1 MKKFFA
7 IVSFFALSFI
17 VSAQD
22 NGELL
27 MRAKAMI
34 DQGKPAGAVSL
45 LSELTTSTDSRIW
58 IMLAEAREAAGDY
71 HGAQD
76 DYNKANTLDQGSGD
90 YGLSK
95 ISALKGDVK
104 NSLAHLEEN
113 IRSQFRRSEKEI
125 KLDPAFSVIENTPEW
140 RSFWKTER
148 YSFLDRKLPEME
160 YYLSTNNREE
170 AMKILDDMRS
180 QYPGEDKTMYA
191 TALADNSLQKYSEAL
206 SILSKLVSADKSNE
220 KYLML
225 MASVQ
230 LAQGNPAGAS
240 DTYTTLLNSG
250 ATDGS
255 LLMKRAECYRK
266 TGETDKAIKDLDK
279 FLSMYPDNRDAISL
293 SGKIMSETGDNL
305 KAIDYYS
312 KNLKLHPNDPQCY
325 IDRAGSYFIARS
337 WDYAIKDY
345 AMALD
350 LKPESADTW
359 LNKGISLLNS
369 GNTQDACHDF
379 RRALA
384 LGNKKAAS
392 YISNNCIK

>member
-1 MKKFFA
+1 MKRFFV
-7 IVSFFALSFI
+7 IVSFFALSAI
-17 VSAQD
+17 LSAQD
-22 NGELL
+22 NAELL

-45 LSELTTSTDSRIW
+45 LSELTASSDSRIW
-58 IMLAEAREAAGDY
+58 LMLAEARAAAGDY

-76 DYNKANTLDQGSGD
+76 DFNKANALDQGAGE

-104 NSLAHLEEN
+104 NALAHLEEN
-113 IRSQFRRSEKEI
+113 IKSQFRRSEKEI
-125 KLDPAFSVIENTPEW
+125 MLDPAFSVIENSPEW

-148 YSFLDRKLPEME
+148 YGFLDRKLPEME
-160 YYLSTNNREE
+160 YYISTGNREE
-170 AMKILDDMRS
+170 AMKVLDDMRS

-191 TALADNSLQKYSEAL
+191 IALADNSLQKYSDAL
-206 SILSKLVSADKSNE
+206 AILAKLVSGDKSNE
-220 KYLML
+220 KYLRL

-230 LAQGNPAGAS
+230 LSQGNPAGAS
-240 DTYTTLLNSG
+240 DTYTTLLTSG
-250 ATDGS
+250 VTDAS

-266 TGETDKAIKDLDK
+266 TGESDKAINDLDK

-293 SGKIMSETGDNL
+293 TGRIMAETGDNL

-325 IDRAGSYFIARS
+325 IDRANSYFTARS

-345 AMALD
+345 GMALD
-350 LKPESADTW
+350 LKPESPDVW

-369 GNTQDACHDF
+369 GNIQDACHDF

>member
-1 MKKFFA
+1 M
-7 IVSFFALSFI
+7 VSFFALSFI